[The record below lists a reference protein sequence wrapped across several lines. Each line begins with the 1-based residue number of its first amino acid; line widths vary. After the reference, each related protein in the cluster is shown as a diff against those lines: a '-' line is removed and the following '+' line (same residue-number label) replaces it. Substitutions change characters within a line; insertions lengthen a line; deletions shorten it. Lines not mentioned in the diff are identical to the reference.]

1 MSPSVPEPI
10 AIVGSSCR
18 FPGSASSP
26 SKLWDLLRQPRD
38 VRREL
43 DAQNLN
49 LQRFYHPSGDTHGST
64 DVKGQGYLLA
74 EDSRLFD
81 PAFFGI
87 SPFEADTIDP
97 QQRILLEAVYETF
110 ESAGYTLSQMRG
122 SQTSVHVGVMT
133 DDYHDIQV
141 RDLESIP
148 QYTSTGTSRSIL
160 ANRIS
165 YVFDLHGPS
174 VTVDTACSSSLVALH
189 QAVQSLQ
196 LGEVSCA
203 VVGGVNLIFDA
214 VMYVAESKLHML
226 SPDSQSRM
234 WDKTANGYAR
244 GEGAAAILLKRLSQ
258 AIRDNDHIEGL
269 IRGSGINSDGQSQGI
284 TMPTSAAQAALIR
297 STYER
302 AGLDPIKD
310 RCQYFECHGTGT
322 AAGDPVEA
330 QAISEALLGEDA
342 STGEKT
348 GDENSPLYVG
358 SIKTVTGHL
367 EGCAGLAG
375 VLKALVSIKHRTIPP
390 NMLFNELNPKIEPYY
405 GPMQIATAPIPWP
418 KLAPGVPLRV
428 SVNSFG
434 FGGTNAHVIL
444 DSYDT
449 PEQEPIAPAAEG
461 SAPLGPIV
469 LSAHS
474 GASLLG
480 NAEGLLQY
488 LQENPSVDL
497 SDLSYV
503 LQTRRTAHRARAFF
517 SSSSHQGLVDG
528 LQKFITDN
536 QKVAKKDTIGIRHQ
550 PINPSETP
558 GILGVFT
565 GQGAQWPG
573 MGRMLLDHSPL
584 FREVLGRCDAVLQ
597 ALPDRPEWLLVDELR
612 KDADTSRVGEAAISQ
627 PICTAIQLG
636 LLEVLFASG
645 VDFDAVVGHSS
656 GEIAAVYAC
665 GIISLD
671 AAMQIAFYRGKY
683 AGLAQG
689 PNGERGAMMAVGI
702 SYHEAQRFCKQP
714 EYQGRISVAAS
725 NGVQSVTLSGDSDAI
740 QQAKEHFDR
749 ENVFARQLKVDTAY
763 HSHHMQRCAGP
774 YLQSL
779 EACDIQVRRPR
790 DGCFW
795 NSSVRGD
802 TELLR
807 GDLQS
812 LKGPYW
818 VQNMVQTV
826 LFSQAVRSS
835 IWHGG
840 PFDLAIEVGPHPAL
854 KGPTEQ
860 TLESAFGTAPSYTG
874 VLKRGAS
881 DVEALFDAI
890 GFIWAH
896 LGPQF
901 VSFAG
906 LRRALV
912 PEGSRRAPRL
922 LKDLP
927 SYSWD
932 HDRVYWRESRIS
944 ARFRKGNDVF
954 HELLGRRSP
963 DDTDREL
970 RWRNVLKLSE
980 LPWVKGHEIMGEP
993 LLPGASYV
1001 ALAFQ
1006 AGQAIAAGKP
1016 VQLMEVQD
1024 VEIRRPIVVPDSR
1037 EGQDTIFTVR
1047 LLESGDP
1054 KVIEGH
1060 FSYCYCSDPSTGA
1073 MVHTCEGRLIIH
1085 LGEAAGDELPPSAP
1099 SPPNL
1104 LPVDSEEGY
1113 EVLAQAGLN
1122 YTGIFHRLQ
1131 DVERRLDFA
1140 EAKAEWSSEEL
1151 RGGYVVHP
1159 ALLDVS
1165 FQNLFHARADP
1176 SAGKLP
1182 TSVLPVHIKRVA
1194 VNPSVTLGAEGGTIR
1209 TVTQSFITARNG
1221 LSLSGDIHIYDG
1233 VTGEAALQVEALS
1246 VKPIAPP
1253 TAEQDRRLFFDTVFM
1268 ADPSLSLLEP
1278 LRDPVDVER
1287 DTALVADIDRAV
1299 LYYVQRVLEQVDP
1312 SEVAGLSWYFQRM
1325 LDCFEHWVQ
1334 VVREDSH
1341 PLAQSSWL
1349 DDRIEVIEE
1358 IFNRWPGQI
1367 DIEIVRAVGENLMDV
1382 LHGKTQM
1389 LEVLMKDDR
1398 FGRMYYEGCGFAVVN
1413 AGMRNVLQQISNKY
1427 PQANYLEI
1435 GAGTGSTSHAILQSI
1450 GKSFDTYTYT
1460 DISTGFFENAA
1471 KRFSEFASKMVFKT
1485 LDVEKDVVP
1494 QGYALHSYDVVVASN
1509 VLHATGSMEVTLA
1522 HARSLLK
1529 PGGFLLLVEITG
1541 IEIMRI
1547 GFCMAGLPGWWLGAK
1562 EGRRFHP
1569 GMTTEDWDRT
1579 LQDTGYSGV
1588 DLVYHDLPDADKHCM
1603 SFMVSQA
1610 VDETVLQLREPLG
1623 YINSV
1628 PQTDSLLVI
1637 GGHSLPVS
1645 KLTTALQ
1652 RQVGPSWRSRVVVAR
1667 DLETVDFS
1675 RLSSRMDV
1683 VCLQELDAPL
1693 FAVPI
1698 TQKKLKALQAIFLRA
1713 RNVLWVTRSRRAENP
1728 YQNMFLGMSRAICKE
1743 LPQVSIQSLD
1753 VESITNTNLTART
1766 VLEAF
1771 VRMKILSAVDEQT
1784 PLLWTREQEL
1794 VIDGDE
1800 TLIARLRPNQEL
1812 NDRYNARYR
1821 TVTKPVSG
1829 SDATIRLVQQGD
1841 KLALVEADNR
1851 GLAGAAEDVRVKT
1864 AFSLTV
1870 PGSDKQETLYLT
1882 VGHQVDVETPVLA
1895 ISHVDA
1901 SVVSVPQ
1908 TDVIHID
1915 ETACDALVLERLG
1928 DQIFADALLSAVPA
1942 GQSVTFYQPR
1952 RGLAAVLAATAE
1964 QRGIEVFF
1972 VSSSTADAKAPSDWI
1987 RIHPHSS
1994 PRVIQSLVPRQ
2005 DSIFVNCSGG
2015 TDYLGSS
2022 IQSAL
2027 SSPWT
2032 VPKLGSGVFQ
2042 KGLDLLRAHGSLAAG
2057 YAALQDRLFT
2067 LNAELPVSGEITV
2080 LNVDQLAR
2088 VDVSILQTTHITS
2101 WGEATDSLSLV
2112 VQPPD
2117 LTTLFD
2123 PAKTYLMVGMAGG
2136 LGLSICEW
2144 ALKHGVKHMVITS
2157 RNPNI
2162 HPRWLADARHK
2173 GASVHVESMDV
2184 TDRASVQS
2192 TVQRIKDTLPPI
2204 AGVCNAAMVLTDRMF
2219 VNMDADA
2226 VNRVLKPKVDGSK
2239 HLDEVFADT
2248 PLDFFVLLSSCGAT
2262 IGTQGQSNY
2271 HAANMFMS
2279 ALAAQRRERG
2289 LAASVVHIGFVT
2301 DVGYTTRQERA
2312 IWEIFARLQ
2321 FKFISEMDVHH
2332 AFAEAIISGRPDSH
2346 RPCEVGVGMDPLTEP
2361 LPAGHKPAWTS
2372 DPRFSHYLPS
2382 TNVRNEV
2389 VARSGQEDLKERF
2402 REVSTEAEAVEL
2414 AQEAFSAKLETM
2426 MQLPAGSVSVQVS
2439 LIELGIDSLVAVE
2452 IRTWFLRELG
2462 ADIPVLKILGGDSIA
2477 QLCTNAAKQLL
2488 AQQLEQTASSK
2499 TEAVET
2505 ESTTVD
2511 ESQDSSQTPSEA
2523 PETAETSSLGAAD
2536 QDLSSA
2542 SSSPSV
2548 ADPTDEKDGLE
2559 AGVNVGPDPLPD
2571 VRRDADDDDYG
2582 QGIIESERLSSGQ
2595 SRIYILSQ
2603 FLNNPTTYNLMF
2615 QFEIDGPLDMERLRN
2630 ALALTMQ
2637 HHESLRTCYFVREED
2652 NQPMQGVLVSPV
2664 VRFRHV
2670 ADATADDIAA
2680 EVTLAKTRVW
2690 DLARGETMEMAVLST
2705 SPQSHTIILSYHHII
2720 MDTTGWR
2727 FFIQDLS
2734 SAYRMEPLQHT
2745 SKTYLEYT
2753 RRQFEHQQ
2761 TGHFQAQLQYWKNEY
2776 SSVPPVLPLLPMSK
2790 TKTRPS
2796 TQDFRTTYEW
2806 QEIGPEVAQALKA
2819 ACQKLR
2825 ITAFHFH
2832 LAVFQVVLSQLA
2844 GTDDLCIGVADANRL
2859 DDDFA
2864 DTVGFFMNMLPVRFR
2879 VSADARF
2886 AQIAQT
2892 TARKVLG
2899 AVQNSAVPLDMILDE
2914 LHVARSSSH
2923 TPLFQVAVNYRLGV
2937 VKKIPFA
2944 GRFLT
2949 MADVQE
2955 AKNPYDLSFAI
2966 IEYGADGFVLEMACQ
2981 ESLYDKAATR
2991 SILDTYVRVLKDV
3004 VANTHTTIADVPIH
3018 APDAVLAALELGQGP
3033 EVDFHWPETLSE
3045 KVQLAQETH
3054 REQVAIRDGSQ
3065 ALTYAQLGERVNAIA
3080 AALQA
3085 AGQTA
3090 DSRVA
3095 VVCQPSVDFTASML
3109 AILHIGAVY
3118 IPLDVSLPPAR
3129 HAAIVASARPTAVLC
3144 HAATL
3149 ERAAQLGGGEE
3160 NLDLQTINVNEVEAA
3175 VKETIPCNA
3184 QPQSPAVLLYTS
3196 GSTGKPKGVVLS
3208 QSNFVNHIALKVEAL
3223 DLRAGSETVLQQSSL
3238 GFDMSLIQTFCA
3250 LCTGG
3255 TLVIVPYESR
3265 RDALHITR
3273 LMHQH
3278 QVTMTIA
3285 TPSEYLTWLHYGR
3298 ESLAKCT
3305 GWRWACMGGEAV
3317 HRSLLHEFQRL
3328 GLANLSY
3335 LNCYGP
3341 TEITAAATFHRISL
3355 ETGEEEEPE
3364 SQSTVGKALPN
3375 YALRIVDAAGRP
3387 QPVGFRGEICIGG
3400 AGLAMGYWASSEET
3414 AKRFVTDRALPSTR
3428 WYCTGDQG
3436 RLTADGTLVFQG
3448 RLEGSTQVKLRGL
3461 RIELEEVEGALLQA
3475 GASLFSTVVVTV
3487 RDDVLVAHA
3496 TTVGDRTGEIEPTV
3510 IADLLA
3516 NLPLPQYMC
3525 PAQVVIVDEL
3535 PRTSNGKIDRNALA
3549 SAPLPS
3555 ASRAG
3560 DAHLHGT
3567 APKLSLRQ
3575 GELRILW
3582 EKVLPPTTHALTAES
3597 DFFLEGGNSLRL
3609 IKLQHAIKEAMAVS
3623 ISTREL
3629 YEASTLRQM
3638 TARIDFQREH
3648 QVIENEAIDW
3658 AAETAV
3664 PESLVTAARDTSKPS
3679 AVRRNDDQA
3688 IEVLMTGATG
3698 FLGGCILNELL
3709 QDPQINKVHCVAV
3722 LPDEQSHLP
3731 SHDKI
3736 VAYTGSLSSATLGLS
3751 PSECLALQETV
3762 DVVIH
3767 AGANGHCL
3775 NNYASVRQAN
3785 VHSTQFLASL
3795 CAPSAVPL
3803 LYISSNRVPL
3813 LADNNTAPVPGP
3825 VAAEP
3830 PTSGAEGYTASKWAS
3845 EQFLQRVSAVT
3856 AMPVEIHRPCV
3867 VIGDQAPTSDALNAI
3882 LRYSLQMKAI
3892 PRFANVEGYFDFKR
3906 VEEVARELTAAAVDM
3921 SRRRGAG
3928 PQEGGSQ
3935 QPVRFRH
3942 HSSGNK
3948 VAFPAMV
3955 AHMRT
3960 LYGEEFAEVEF
3971 MEWIARALEAGMD
3984 PLISIYLESLVEK
3997 GETLRFP
4004 YMGETL
4010 AA

>member
-1 MSPSVPEPI
+1 MPSSVPEPI

-43 DAQNLN
+43 NTQNLN

-244 GEGAAAILLKRLSQ
+244 GEGAAAILLKPLSQ

-302 AGLDPIKD
+302 AGLDPIRD

-342 STGEKT
+342 STGANT
-348 GDENSPLYVG
+348 DDENSPLYVG

-405 GPMQIATAPIPWP
+405 GPMQIATAPVPWP

-444 DSYDT
+444 DSYET
-449 PEQEPIAPAAEG
+449 PAQEPIEPVAEG

-488 LQENPSVDL
+488 LQDNPSVDL

-517 SSSSHQGLVDG
+517 SSSSHQGLVSG
-528 LQKFITDN
+528 LQKFIADN
-536 QKVAKKDTIGIRHQ
+536 QKVVKKETIGIRHQ
-550 PINPSETP
+550 AINPSETP

-584 FREVLGRCDAVLQ
+584 FREVLDRCDAVLQ

-612 KDADTSRVGEAAISQ
+612 KHADTSRVGEAAVSQ
-627 PICTAIQLG
+627 PVCTAIQLG

-645 VDFDAVVGHSS
+645 IDFDAVVGHSS

-702 SYHEAQRFCKQP
+702 SYNDAQRFCRQP

-890 GFIWAH
+890 GFTWAH

-906 LRRALV
+906 LRRSLV

-944 ARFRKGNDVF
+944 ARFRKGTDVF
-954 HELLGRRSP
+954 HELLGRRTP

-1006 AGQAIAAGKP
+1006 AGQAIAAGRA

-1085 LGEAAGDELPPSAP
+1085 LGEAEGDELPPSAP
-1099 SPPNL
+1099 APPNL

-1131 DVERRLDFA
+1131 DVARRLDFA
-1140 EAKAEWSSEEL
+1140 EAKAEWSAEEL

-1194 VNPSVTLGAEGGTIR
+1194 VNPRITLGAEAGTIR

-1278 LRDPVDVER
+1278 LRDPGDVER

-1341 PLAQSSWL
+1341 PLAQSGWL
-1349 DDRIEVIEE
+1349 DDRVEVIEE

-1588 DLVYHDLPDADKHCM
+1588 DLVYHDLPDAEKHCM

-1637 GGHSLPVS
+1637 GGHTLPVS

-1667 DLETVDFS
+1667 DLEAVDFS

-1683 VCLQELDAPL
+1683 MCLQELDAPL
-1693 FAVPI
+1693 FAAPI
-1698 TQKKLKALQAIFLRA
+1698 SQKKLKALQAIFLRA
-1713 RNVLWVTRSRRAENP
+1713 
-1728 YQNMFLGMSRAICKE
+1728 
-1743 LPQVSIQSLD
+1743 LD
-1753 VESITNTNLTART
+1753 V
-1766 VLEAF
+1766 
-1771 VRMKILSAVDEQT
+1771 
-1784 PLLWTREQEL
+1784 
-1794 VIDGDE
+1794 G
-1800 TLIARLRPNQEL
+1800 
-1812 NDRYNARYR
+1812 
-1821 TVTKPVSG
+1821 
-1829 SDATIRLVQQGD
+1829 
-1841 KLALVEADNR
+1841 
-1851 GLAGAAEDVRVKT
+1851 
-1864 AFSLTV
+1864 
-1870 PGSDKQETLYLT
+1870 
-1882 VGHQVDVETPVLA
+1882 TPVLA
-1895 ISHVDA
+1895 ISRLDA

-1908 TDVIHID
+1908 VDVIPID
-1915 ETACDALVLERLG
+1915 ETDCDALVLERLS

-1952 RGLAAVLAATAE
+1952 RGLAAVIAATAE
-1964 QRGIEVFF
+1964 QRAIEVFF
-1972 VSSSTADAKAPSDWI
+1972 VCSSTTDAEARSEWI

-1994 PRVIQSLVPRQ
+1994 SRVIQSLVPRQ
-2005 DSIFVNCSGG
+2005 DSIFVNCSGS

-2027 SSPWT
+2027 SSPWA
-2032 VPKLGSGVFQ
+2032 VPKLDSGVFQ
-2042 KGLDLLRAHGSLAAG
+2042 KGLDLLRADGSLAAG

-2067 LNAELPVSGEITV
+2067 LNAELPVSGEITL

-2088 VDVSILQTTHITS
+2088 VDASILQTTHITS
-2101 WGEATDSLSLV
+2101 WTEATDSLSLV

-2162 HPRWLADARHK
+2162 HARWLADARHK
-2173 GASVHVESMDV
+2173 GANVHVESMDV

-2192 TVQRIKDTLPPI
+2192 TVRRIKDTLPPI

-2389 VARSGQEDLKERF
+2389 VARSGQDDLKERF

-2414 AQEAFSAKLETM
+2414 AQDAFSAKLETM

-2499 TEAVET
+2499 AE
-2505 ESTTVD
+2505 ES
-2511 ESQDSSQTPSEA
+2511 PSEA

-2548 ADPTDEKDGLE
+2548 VDPTDEKDGHE
-2559 AGVNVGPDPLPD
+2559 AGVNVGQDPLLPD

-2603 FLNNPTTYNLMF
+2603 FLNNPTAYNLMF
-2615 QFEIDGPLDMERLRN
+2615 QFEIDGHLDMERLRN

-2637 HHESLRTCYFVREED
+2637 HHQSLRTCYFVREED
-2652 NQPMQGVLVSPV
+2652 NQPMQGVLVSPI

-2680 EVTLAKTRVW
+2680 EATLAKTRVW

-2705 SPQSHTIILSYHHII
+2705 SAQSHTIILSYHHII

-2734 SAYRMEPLQHT
+2734 AAYRMEPLQHT

-2761 TGHFQAQLQYWKNEY
+2761 TGQFQAQLQYWKNEY
-2776 SSVPPVLPLLPMSK
+2776 LTVPPVLPLLPMSK

-2879 VSADARF
+2879 VSPDARF

-2914 LHVARSSSH
+2914 LHVARSSAH

-2944 GRFLT
+2944 GHFLT

-2981 ESLYDKAATR
+2981 ESLYDAAATR
-2991 SILDTYVRVLKDV
+2991 TILDTYVRVLKAV
-3004 VANTHTTIADVPIH
+3004 VANTYTPVADVPIH

-3033 EVDFHWPETLSE
+3033 RVDFHWPETLSE
-3045 KVQLAQETH
+3045 KVQLAQEAH
-3054 REQVAIRDGSQ
+3054 REQIAIRDESQ
-3065 ALTYAQLGERVNAIA
+3065 ALTYAQLAERVYAIA

-3129 HAAIVASARPTAVLC
+3129 HAAIVASARPSVVLC
-3144 HAATL
+3144 HEATL
-3149 ERAAQLGGGEE
+3149 ERAGQLGAGEE
-3160 NLDLQTINVNEVEAA
+3160 NLALQVINVDEIEAA
-3175 VKETIPCNA
+3175 VKETIPCTA

-3208 QSNFVNHIALKVEAL
+3208 QSNFVNHIALKIEAL
-3223 DLRAGSETVLQQSSL
+3223 DLRPGRETVLQQSSL

-3298 ESLAKCT
+3298 DSLAECA

-3317 HRSLLHEFQRL
+3317 HRSLLHEFRRL
-3328 GLANLSY
+3328 GLASLSY

-3355 ETGEEEEPE
+3355 ETGEEDEPE

-3400 AGLAMGYWASSEET
+3400 AGLAMGYWASPEET
-3414 AKRFVTDRALPSTR
+3414 AKRFVTDRASPSTR

-3496 TTVGDRTGEIEPTV
+3496 TTVGDRTGVIEPAV

-3549 SAPLPS
+3549 TAPLPS
-3555 ASRAG
+3555 ASRSGG
-3560 DAHLHGT
+3560 DASQHGT

-3582 EKVLPPTTHALTAES
+3582 EKVLPPTRHALTAES

-3629 YEASTLRQM
+3629 YETSTLRQM

-3658 AAETAV
+3658 EAETAV
-3664 PESLVTAARDTSKPS
+3664 PKSLVTAARNASKHS

-3688 IEVLMTGATG
+3688 IEVLLTGATG

-3709 QDPQINKVHCVAV
+3709 QDPQVHKVHCVAV
-3722 LPDEQSHLP
+3722 LPDEQRYLP
-3731 SHDKI
+3731 AHNKI
-3736 VAYTGSLSSATLGLS
+3736 VTYTGSLSSSTLGLN
-3751 PSECLALQETV
+3751 PSESLALQEAI

-3775 NNYASVRQAN
+3775 NNYSSVRQAN

-3813 LADNNTAPVPGP
+3813 LAANNTAPVPGP

-3830 PTSGAEGYTASKWAS
+3830 PTNGTEGYTASKWAS
-3845 EQFLQRVSAVT
+3845 EQFLQRASALT

-3906 VEEVARELTAAAVDM
+3906 VEEVARELTTAAVEM
-3921 SRRRGAG
+3921 SRHRGAG
-3928 PQEGGSQ
+3928 PQEEGSQ
-3935 QPVRFRH
+3935 QQQQQVRFRH

-3955 AHMRT
+3955 EHMRT
-3960 LYGEEFAEVEF
+3960 LYGEEFAEMEF
-3971 MEWIARALEAGMD
+3971 MEWIARALEEGMD

-4010 AA
+4010 AV